1 MLFALLTVILY
12 SPSHLRSK
20 YRSAESRISLR
31 SNITRRKAN
40 ITEKSNCKMQLLF
53 SWLVAPKKISPDFLK
68 NPLVTRLFRTFF
80 IFFLA
85 PCNGLRSFLS
95 NFIENRKRYHPNQVN
110 FISPKVCS
118 SGSKYPDSIS
128 WNGMCFFAKDEPS
141 CPQYSST
148 SLRTSE

>member
-1 MLFALLTVILY
+1 M
-12 SPSHLRSK
+12 
-20 YRSAESRISLR
+20 
-31 SNITRRKAN
+31 
-40 ITEKSNCKMQLLF
+40 NCTLKNGTKKPRNRCGFWVFRTDIFFGSQC
-53 SWLVAPKKISPDFLK
+53 WLVAPKKISPDFWK
-68 NPLVTRLFRTFF
+68 NPLVTRPFRTFF

-110 FISPKVCS
+110 FISPRVCS
-118 SGSKYPDSIS
+118 SVSKYPDSIC

>member
-1 MLFALLTVILY
+1 MQDTSKILQSCISSGFTVKFGFQSMLKQKENLVSAY
-12 SPSHLRSK
+12 LRG
-20 YRSAESRISLR
+20 L
-31 SNITRRKAN
+31 
-40 ITEKSNCKMQLLF
+40 
-53 SWLVAPKKISPDFLK
+53 WLVAPKKISPDFLK

-110 FISPKVCS
+110 FISPKLCS
-118 SGSKYPDSIS
+118 SVSKYPDSIS

>member
-1 MLFALLTVILY
+1 M
-12 SPSHLRSK
+12 
-20 YRSAESRISLR
+20 
-31 SNITRRKAN
+31 
-40 ITEKSNCKMQLLF
+40 NCTLKNGTKKPKNHCGSWVFDTDIFFGATL
-53 SWLVAPKKISPDFLK
+53 WLVAPKKISPDFLK

-128 WNGMCFFAKDEPS
+128 WNGICFFAKDEPS